1 MFTLTNMH
9 SRSLYYILY
18 PYTTLFRSDK
28 NVSEL
33 TDDEISCFFNDST
46 IVEYVK
52 QYFIGFLQYCSENA
66 ENISFKNDYRT
77 IHKSASET
85 EIYSMTIF
93 KNYFEYASDVD
104 LYTNQAIKL
113 KKYAQ
118 EIGRENI

>member
-66 ENISFKNDYRT
+66 ENISFKNVYRT
-77 IHKSASET
+77 IHKSDSET
-85 EIYSMTIF
+85 EIYFMNIF
-93 KNYFEYASDVD
+93 KNYFELACVVD
-104 LYTNQAIKL
+104 LHTIYDIILYYYSYNLI
-113 KKYAQ
+113 
-118 EIGRENI
+118 